1 MEQLIIGLV
10 LLLGSHSVVALAPGW
25 RVAVRE
31 RLGRAGWI
39 WAVSLLSTVSLVVVV
54 IGFKAMRIE
63 PVVLRVPGVAAHWVA
78 RALMLGVFPILL
90 STWFPGRLS
99 RAVRHPLPAAI
110 ALWAVAHLI
119 ANGMLHD
126 AILFGSFLAW
136 AALDAWSLA
145 RRGGLKLKGQAPAD
159 SNDAF
164 AVMAGLLLYA
174 LIAFVTHA
182 SLFGVAPFGGW
193 PFAGGR

>member
-1 MEQLIIGLV
+1 M
-10 LLLGSHSVVALAPGW
+10 
-25 RVAVRE
+25 
-31 RLGRAGWI
+31 RL
-39 WAVSLLSTVSLVVVV
+39 
-54 IGFKAMRIE
+54 E

-78 RALMLGVFPILL
+78 RTLMLGVFPILL

-145 RRGGLKLKGQAPAD
+145 RRGGLRFKGKAPAE

-164 AVMAGLLLYA
+164 AVMAGVLLYA
-174 LIAFVTHA
+174 LIAFGTHA
-182 SLFGVAPFGGW
+182 SLFGVAPFGSW

>member
-1 MEQLIIGLV
+1 MLDLIIGLV
-10 LLLGSHSVVALAPGW
+10 VLLGSHSIIALAPGW
-25 RVAVRE
+25 RAAVRE
-31 RLGRAGWI
+31 RLGRGGWI
-39 WAVSLLSTVSLVVVV
+39 WAVSLLSTASLVLVV
-54 IGFKAMRIE
+54 IGFKAMRLE

-78 RALMLGVFPILL
+78 RTLMLGVFPILI

-110 ALWAVAHLI
+110 ALWATAHLV

-126 AILFGSFLAW
+126 LLLFGSFLAW

-145 RRGGLKLKGQAPAD
+145 RRGGLTLKGKAQGE

-164 AVMAGLLLYA
+164 AVVAGLLLYA
-174 LIAFVTHA
+174 LIAFGTHA
-182 SLFGVAPFGGW
+182 SLFGVSPFGGW

>member
-1 MEQLIIGLV
+1 MPTLIIGLV
-10 LLLGSHSVVALAPGW
+10 LLLGSHSIIALAPGW
-25 RVAVRE
+25 RAAVRG
-31 RLGRAGWI
+31 RLGRTGWT
-39 WAVSLLSTVSLVVVV
+39 WAISLLSTASLVVVV
-54 IGFKAMRIE
+54 IGFRAMRLE

-90 STWFPGRLS
+90 STWFPGRIS

-110 ALWAVAHLI
+110 ALWAVAHLV

-145 RRGGLKLKGQAPAD
+145 RRGGLALKGKAPAD

-164 AVMAGLLLYA
+164 AVMAGVLLYA
-174 LIAFVTHA
+174 LIAFGVHA
-182 SLFGVAPFGGW
+182 SLFGVAPFGSW